1 MNTLELEQ
9 KLIWYHERIAH
20 YEAVI
25 EQYRAA
31 DKGYAEDL
39 YQEQIAFNE
48 GLIADCREGLEA
60 TEAEL
65 AALRR

>member
-9 KLIWYHERIAH
+9 KLLWYLERIAH

-25 EQYRAA
+25 EQYRTE
-31 DKGYAEDL
+31 DKGYTEDL
-39 YQEQIAFNE
+39 YREQIAFHE

-60 TEAEL
+60 TETEL
-65 AALRR
+65 AALRK